1 MAGST
6 SSYYDDPFKD
16 DEPLSAAQQEALNN
30 KLGVEL
36 DRVTTIMDDDT
47 GKYQAA
53 FNSTGLFSNLGSNL
67 LEFTDPLTTT
77 PAVSTPVS
85 TPAPPPDYYIKDKKN
100 GNSYSIPSTKNL
112 LGANLDVSQRLD
124 AITFEQYGDGSLKN
138 AIAYI
143 VPWQRAGSNTQS
155 AAQNA
160 SPSSPSLNFF
170 SELIEGFSP
179 DFGFN
184 TEGTYDFGIDSSY
197 VPIWDPDESLWDA
210 EPIDLAFNTD
220 LDFFQGDDRKGSF
233 ASDYYS
239 SAFDTAADGQV
250 TTSQSE
256 AEKRQTSLSSEI
268 PMGWKQGILAG
279 GRFLADQLIQN
290 PRTGSFVDTAILQA
304 SKLLKVPSGPV
315 YVGNANGL
323 INQILDYAN
332 IFGFNVP
339 RGLTTSVAPDLQSKR
354 SKIEAYQPGPEP
366 FIGMWQFL
374 FNPSE
379 LTLTAGPEFKETETW
394 GVSDEPNIGK
404 PLHFTTYK
412 NPELK
417 FSKVLLNGY
426 VFGKKVESL
435 QQGLFKLFLENPTN
449 DAKHGPRVLEFVWG
463 KRSFG
468 PCVMKD
474 ISITE
479 KMWDEGELVN
489 AEVSFTLV
497 KVPEWTI
504 NDGQV
509 STFDPTAIQIS
520 KVPNVTTPSESK
532 EGDGEEKTQ
541 PPLASTL
548 PRCGDLKNAISA
560 GISLIDKSVDTSRE
574 IKNIKIDYAFITQG
588 EVISAKSKFNTRTR
602 GIITNYNNWLTKSV
616 ASNSSLLYPTKCSR
630 ESMILN
636 QSRLESAEI
645 RETPF
650 SNNTQTDLEK
660 LRGDSRSLLLDVNS
674 CINDI
679 NKINQNLFNSGCSSI
694 GGGNAGG
701 AQSIDPNAP
710 AYIPPGT

>member
-53 FNSTGLFSNLGSNL
+53 FDSTGLFSNLGNVLSGS
-67 LEFTDPLTTT
+67 TSAAA
-77 PAVSTPVS
+77 PATPVS
-85 TPAPPPDYYIKDKKN
+85 TPAPPPDYYIKDKKA
-100 GNSYSIPSTKNL
+100 GNSYSIPSSKNL
-112 LGANLDVSQRLD
+112 LGANLDVAQRLEKVV
-124 AITFEQYGDGSLKN
+124 FEQYGDGSLRN

-143 VPWQRAGSNTQS
+143 VPWQRAESNTQS
-155 AAQNA
+155 AVQNA

-170 SELIEGFSP
+170 AELIDGFSP
-179 DFGFN
+179 DFGFD
-184 TEGTYDFGIDSSY
+184 TEGTYDFGIDSSF
-197 VPIWDPDESLWDA
+197 VPKWNPDESLWDA
-210 EPIDLAFNTD
+210 DPIDLAFNTD

-239 SAFDTAADGQV
+239 NAFETGSNGEV
-250 TTSQSE
+250 TLSQSE
-256 AEKRQTSLSSEI
+256 AEKRQASLSSEI

-279 GRFLADQLIQN
+279 GRFLADQLIQD

-304 SKLLKVPSGPV
+304 SRLLKVPSGPV

-366 FIGMWQFL
+366 TNGMWQFL

-379 LTLTAGPEFKETETW
+379 LTLTAGPEFKNTETW
-394 GVSDEPNIGK
+394 GVSDEPNIGQ
-404 PLHFTTYK
+404 PLHFTSYK

-426 VFGKKVESL
+426 VFGKKVENL

-479 KMWDEGELVN
+479 KMWDDGELVN

-509 STFDPTAIQIS
+509 STFDPTAIPLIASPTKTTSSEARGSEEGEKDEEPFQTEVGWDKTKCE
-520 KVPNVTTPSESK
+520 KVKQSIDNRDVVINRVIDIRAIMKQKGK
-532 EGDGEEKTQ
+532 EVRVFTSFGPAQQMEQVNRITSYYYSWLDVIQ
-541 PPLASTL
+541 
-548 PRCGDLKNAISA
+548 
-560 GISLIDKSVDTSRE
+560 SVDTGLTY
-574 IKNIKIDYAFITQG
+574 DY
-588 EVISAKSKFNTRTR
+588 
-602 GIITNYNNWLTKSV
+602 
-616 ASNSSLLYPTKCSR
+616 TKCGR
-630 ESMILN
+630 EAIG
-636 QSRLESAEI
+636 QG
-645 RETPF
+645 
-650 SNNTQTDLEK
+650 QTK
-660 LRGDSRSLLLDVNS
+660 LLLDLEAEQQASGEPQYNAAKQTLVNNFTS
-674 CINDI
+674 KIMNCANDVGKALEARYNAQC
-679 NKINQNLFNSGCSSI
+679 NK
-694 GGGNAGG
+694 
-701 AQSIDPNAP
+701 PK
-710 AYIPPGT
+710 

>member
-16 DEPLSAAQQEALNN
+16 DEPLSAAQQEALKN
-30 KLGVEL
+30 KLGVEV
-36 DRVTTIMDDDT
+36 DRITTIMDDDT

-67 LEFTDPLTTT
+67 LEFTDSQTTT
-77 PAVSTPVS
+77 PAVATPVS
-85 TPAPPPDYYIKDKKN
+85 TPAPPPDYYIKDKKA

-112 LGANLDVSQRLD
+112 LGGNLDVSQRLED
-124 AITFEQYGDGSLKN
+124 IVFEQFGDGSLRN

-143 VPWQRAGSNTQS
+143 VPWQRAESNTQS
-155 AAQNA
+155 ALENA
-160 SPSSPSLNFF
+160 SPSSPSLDFF
-170 SELIEGFSP
+170 SELINGFSP

-184 TEGTYDFGIDSSY
+184 TEGTYNFELDSSY
-197 VPIWDPDESLWDA
+197 VPKWDPEESLWDA
-210 EPIDLAFNTD
+210 DPIDLAFNTD
-220 LDFFQGDDRKGSF
+220 LNFFQGDDRKGSF

-239 SAFDTAADGQV
+239 NAFETGSNGEV
-250 TTSQSE
+250 TLSQSE

-279 GRFLADQLIQN
+279 GRFLADQLIQD
-290 PRTGSFVDTAILQA
+290 PRTGGFVDTAILQA

-366 FIGMWQFL
+366 TNGMWQFL

-379 LTLTAGPEFKETETW
+379 LTLTAGPEFKNTETW
-394 GVSDEPNIGK
+394 GVSDEPNIGQ
-404 PLHFTTYK
+404 PLHFTSYK

-426 VFGKKVESL
+426 VFGKKVENL

-479 KMWDEGELVN
+479 KMWDDGELVN

-509 STFDPTAIQIS
+509 STFDPTAIPLIAPPT
-520 KVPNVTTPSESK
+520 KTTPSEAKSADEEEK
-532 EGDGEEKTQ
+532 PQPPAGERDPEQKDLQVCKKIATAMLDTIQLLDNADYLAAEAARMENPLAFIGRGAYIPAVEAYDRMYGHYSNWLTRVVLADSSISYPYTKCGREYFGQKRSELLEQPGAINGEEKKQFSSKIIKEMGACVNTISKNVADSYAAGKCYNFED
-541 PPLASTL
+541 PKG
-548 PRCGDLKNAISA
+548 PR
-560 GISLIDKSVDTSRE
+560 
-574 IKNIKIDYAFITQG
+574 Y
-588 EVISAKSKFNTRTR
+588 
-602 GIITNYNNWLTKSV
+602 
-616 ASNSSLLYPTKCSR
+616 
-630 ESMILN
+630 
-636 QSRLESAEI
+636 RL
-645 RETPF
+645 
-650 SNNTQTDLEK
+650 
-660 LRGDSRSLLLDVNS
+660 
-674 CINDI
+674 
-679 NKINQNLFNSGCSSI
+679 
-694 GGGNAGG
+694 
-701 AQSIDPNAP
+701 
-710 AYIPPGT
+710 

>member
-6 SSYYDDPFKD
+6 SSYLGDSFENI
-16 DEPLSAAQQEALNN
+16 EPLSAAQQEALNN
-30 KLGVEL
+30 KLGVEV
-36 DRVTTIMDDDT
+36 DRITTIMDDDT

-53 FNSTGLFSNLGSNL
+53 FNGTGLVSNLGS
-67 LEFTDPLTTT
+67 TSTPTST
-77 PAVSTPVS
+77 PAAVPVS
-85 TPAPPPDYYIKDKKN
+85 TPPPPPDYYIKDKKE
-100 GNSYSIPSTKNL
+100 GNSYSIPSSKNL
-112 LGANLDVSQRLD
+112 LGGNLDVSQNLEP
-124 AITFEQYGDGSLKN
+124 IIFEQYGDGSLKN

-143 VPWQRAGSNTQS
+143 IPWQRAESNTQS
-155 AAQNA
+155 ALQNG
-160 SPSSPSLNFF
+160 SPSSPRDDGLN
-170 SELIEGFSP
+170 EVINGFSP
-179 DFGFN
+179 VLRFN
-184 TEGTYDFGIDSSY
+184 TEGAYNYEVNSPSIPVWNT
-197 VPIWDPDESLWDA
+197 DESLWEGSSFGDA
-210 EPIDLAFNTD
+210 FSTD
-220 LDFFQGDDRKGSF
+220 LNFFQGDDRKGSF
-233 ASDYYS
+233 DSNYFS
-239 SAFDTAADGQV
+239 NPFETGINGEV
-250 TTSQSE
+250 TLSQSE

-279 GRFLADQLIQN
+279 GRFLADQLIQD

-304 SKLLKVPSGPV
+304 SRLLKVPSGPV

-366 FIGMWQFL
+366 LIGMWQFL

-468 PCVMKD
+468 PCMMKD

-479 KMWDEGELVN
+479 KMWDDGELVN

-509 STFDPTAIQIS
+509 STFDPTAIPLIAS
-520 KVPNVTTPSESK
+520 PTKTTPSEAK
-532 EGDGEEKTQ
+532 ESDDGEGEKTQ
-541 PPLASTL
+541 PPRVAADADHYSYIKCKSLATAVKDT
-548 PRCGDLKNAISA
+548 GQ
-560 GISLIDKSVDTSRE
+560 LIDNGVYFAKEAGNNFDNPLNFVKER
-574 IKNIKIDYAFITQG
+574 IGAIDAYDRMLGQY
-588 EVISAKSKFNTRTR
+588 S
-602 GIITNYNNWLTKSV
+602 NWLTRVSL
-616 ASNSSLLYPTKCSR
+616 ADSSTLYPTKCGR
-630 ESMILN
+630 DYFN
-636 QSRLESAEI
+636 QKRTEL
-645 RETPF
+645 T
-650 SNNTQTDLEK
+650 
-660 LRGDSRSLLLDVNS
+660 LLPGPVNS
-674 CINDI
+674 DEKAAFSSKTILEMNTCINTIRKTIINSYNQGKCTNYKNPGSSDPFDI
-679 NKINQNLFNSGCSSI
+679 F
-694 GGGNAGG
+694 APVYT
-701 AQSIDPNAP
+701 DPNKDFANKFW
-710 AYIPPGT
+710 TTL

>member
-1 MAGST
+1 VAGST

-30 KLGVEL
+30 KLGVER
-36 DRVTTIMDDDT
+36 DRITTIMDDDT

-53 FNSTGLFSNLGSNL
+53 FNSTGALSNLGNVLSGS
-67 LEFTDPLTTT
+67 T
-77 PAVSTPVS
+77 PAAAPATPVS
-85 TPAPPPDYYIKDKKN
+85 TPAPPPDYYIKDIKV
-100 GNSYSIPSTKNL
+100 GNSYSIPSSKNL
-112 LGANLDVSQRLD
+112 FGGNLDVSQNLED
-124 AITFEQYGDGSLKN
+124 IVFEQYGDGSLRN

-143 VPWQRAGSNTQS
+143 VPWQRAESNTQS
-155 AAQNA
+155 ALQNG
-160 SPSSPSLNFF
+160 SPSSPSLNFLTGLINDF
-170 SELIEGFSP
+170 SPSLGFS
-179 DFGFN
+179 
-184 TEGTYDFGIDSSY
+184 TEGTYNYAIDSSSIP
-197 VPIWDPDESLWDA
+197 VWNIEDSLWEGSSFD
-210 EPIDLAFNTD
+210 DAFNTD

-233 ASDYYS
+233 DSNYFS
-239 SAFDTAADGQV
+239 NAFKTENNGEV
-250 TTSQSE
+250 TLSQSE

-354 SKIEAYQPGPEP
+354 SKSESYEASGQTPD
-366 FIGMWQFL
+366 GMWQFL

-379 LTLTAGPEFKETETW
+379 LTLTATPDFKNTETW
-394 GVSDEPNIGK
+394 GVSDEPNIGQ
-404 PLHFTTYK
+404 PLHFTSYK

-426 VFGKKVESL
+426 VFGRKVESL

-474 ISITE
+474 VSITE
-479 KMWDEGELVN
+479 KMWDDGELVN

-509 STFDPTAIQIS
+509 STFDPTAIPLIAPPT
-520 KVPNVTTPSESK
+520 KTTPSEAKSGN
-532 EGDGEEKTQ
+532 EEEKTQ
-541 PPLASTL
+541 PPERENKPAVLCWELRNAQQNAVKILDKTFEVAAENKTPKLGRLTSIVVFQNRIKFISDNTKNVIASYNEFL
-548 PRCGDLKNAISA
+548 N
-560 GISLIDKSVDTSRE
+560 SV
-574 IKNIKIDYAFITQG
+574 
-588 EVISAKSKFNTRTR
+588 
-602 GIITNYNNWLTKSV
+602 TKADPSV
-616 ASNSSLLYPTKCSR
+616 YITKCAR
-630 ESMILN
+630 EVFGQQYGELISI
-636 QSRLESAEI
+636 
-645 RETPF
+645 
-650 SNNTQTDLEK
+650 SNNDIYEAYTDTIEK
-660 LRGDSRSLLLDVNS
+660 SDEIFSGIRACSNELRKALKTKFDAGK
-674 CINDI
+674 C
-679 NKINQNLFNSGCSSI
+679 GAI